1 MGVSFQVHRETWL
14 EFLEEE
20 SRVQGKGLAG
30 IYLGP
35 LTEAPLFSV
44 LEVGEQSYRLFLD
57 LEVQVHLLYTAELYL
72 APQDHLAQK
81 TF

>member
-1 MGVSFQVHRETWL
+1 MSFQVHREIWL

-20 SRVQGKGLAG
+20 SRVQGKGLVG

-35 LTEAPLFSV
+35 LTEAPLSSV
-44 LEVGEQSYRLFLD
+44 LEFGEQSYHLFLD
-57 LEVQVHLLYTAELYL
+57 LEVQGHLLYTAELYL
-72 APQDHLAQK
+72 SLQDPRAQK